1 MKSFFVLLVALKRK
15 DFEEKTIITISK
27 LIPQNMLLVLECAGE
42 AKLAAYHTKL
52 MQTDWK
58 RKEDISIELKGL
70 NMDTVW
76 KNIIVQ
82 IGGITIEQGNTLD
95 EQIAVNEQRMK
106 IQKEIDRLTKAAKIE
121 KQPKKKFELAQKIN
135 KPQKGIGGMLMEVK
149 FNIPDWL
156 KIPLN
161 ILLPAIWLFSGMLL
175 LIPDSWLETLY
186 LLEWRN
192 ENGFAIGL
200 TFAVAS
206 CLLLVYFLFYTK
218 KLISAVLYKFTY
230 KRKTMRRIADMND
243 TERAIIFK
251 LYNSM
256 GYTCDLD
263 YNQPLTQGLLARN
276 YIYIWVVNSKLL

>member
-1 MKSFFVLLVALKRK
+1 
-15 DFEEKTIITISK
+15 
-27 LIPQNMLLVLECAGE
+27 
-42 AKLAAYHTKL
+42 
-52 MQTDWK
+52 
-58 RKEDISIELKGL
+58 
-70 NMDTVW
+70 
-76 KNIIVQ
+76 
-82 IGGITIEQGNTLD
+82 
-95 EQIAVNEQRMK
+95 
-106 IQKEIDRLTKAAKIE
+106 
-121 KQPKKKFELAQKIN
+121 
-135 KPQKGIGGMLMEVK
+135 MEVK

-175 LIPDSWLETLY
+175 LFPDSWLETLY

-192 ENGFAIGL
+192 EKGFAIGL
-200 TFAVAS
+200 TFTVAS

-276 YIYIWVVNSKLL
+276 YIYMGGQQQVTLDMFSNCIPARFTLQPFVYQTLDYYRPKIEKHIEKMEKRASRTKDVAKKEKLRSEMSIIRENYDYMYGGKI